1 MAGIY
6 IHIPYCNQACHYC
19 NFHFSTSLKSVGDMV
34 HAIGK
39 ELSLRKEYLTGEVN
53 TIYFGGGTPS
63 LLSVEQIGFLLS
75 IISSIY
81 DINPRAEITLEANPE
96 DISTTKAQA
105 LFEIGINR
113 ISLGVQSFEDK
124 VLEKLNRAHSKEDAI
139 NAIQALQNVGFE
151 NLTIDLIYGIPGQNF
166 KTWEANLAKAIA
178 LKVPHLSCY
187 ALTIEEKTA
196 FGHWQKSGKLIT
208 VEDTIY
214 EKEYNIMTKSL
225 AEAGYEHYEVS
236 NFAKPGFESKHNAAY
251 WQQEPYLGLGPG
263 AHSYNGT
270 SRQYNVSNNA
280 TYIKAIT
287 NDELPYE
294 IELLSEKQI
303 YNEYIL
309 TGIRTKRG
317 VDLRRVKKDF
327 NIDLL
332 NKHEIFIERCIEDQL
347 LIIDNNHIILMDKA
361 LILADSIII
370 ELMID

>member
-1 MAGIY
+1 
-6 IHIPYCNQACHYC
+6 
-19 NFHFSTSLKSVGDMV
+19 MV
-34 HAIGK
+34 DSISK

-63 LLSVEQIGFLLS
+63 LLSSEQIGFLLNK
-75 IISSIY
+75 ISSTY
-81 DINPRAEITLEANPE
+81 NVNPKAEITLEANPE

-105 LFEIGINR
+105 LFGIGINR

-124 VLEKLNRAHSKEDAI
+124 VLEKLNRVHSKEDAI
-139 NAIQALQNVGFE
+139 NAIQRLQNVGFE
-151 NLTIDLIYGIPGQNF
+151 NITIDLIYGIPDQNF
-166 KTWEANLAKAIA
+166 KSWEANLAKAIE
-178 LKVPHLSCY
+178 LNVPHLSCY

-196 FGHWQKSGKLIT
+196 FGHWQKSGNLIA

-236 NFAKPGFESKHNAAY
+236 NFAKPEFESKHNAAY
-251 WQQEPYLGLGPG
+251 WRQEPYLGIGPG
-263 AHSYNGT
+263 AHSYNGK

-280 TYIKAIT
+280 TYIKALA
-287 NDELPYE
+287 NDDLPYE

-317 VDLRRVKKDF
+317 VDLQRVKQDF
-327 NIDLL
+327 NIDLID
-332 NKHEIFIERCIEDQL
+332 KHKIFIERCIEDHL
-347 LIIDNNHIILMDKA
+347 LIIDNNHIILTDKA

-370 ELMID
+370 ELMVDE